1 MKNDLQTDR
10 ACLEKE
16 KGMLVMKK
24 LCRNGIILLLAG
36 MMMLCI
42 IPAQPVMAQEKAYI
56 YMDTLKPVKSGQYTG
71 NEGDSFVYTIGQH
84 QYTRG
89 NTDIYGNSY
98 THGIEAWIA
107 RWNYTPE
114 ISWAYST
121 YNIGNKYKKLEAKLV
136 LIDSYNTTNFDTTLY
151 FYGDGKLLKKYRMTP
166 SKIPFK
172 ISVNVA
178 GVKKLKI
185 YVKDNKA
192 VSGGTSFGIVNC
204 KLYKSQAPKKPMIT
218 NINKKKGVI
227 AGTTSKNVT
236 VYANIGTTTYSAKSD
251 KNGKFKIKTQKIKN
265 GTQIRLYAKN
275 K

>member
-1 MKNDLQTDR
+1 
-10 ACLEKE
+10 
-16 KGMLVMKK
+16 MKK

-185 YVKDNKA
+185 YVN
-192 VSGGTSFGIVNC
+192 
-204 KLYKSQAPKKPMIT
+204 
-218 NINKKKGVI
+218 
-227 AGTTSKNVT
+227 
-236 VYANIGTTTYSAKSD
+236 TYW
-251 KNGKFKIKTQKIKN
+251 
-265 GTQIRLYAKN
+265 
-275 K
+275 

>member
-1 MKNDLQTDR
+1 
-10 ACLEKE
+10 
-16 KGMLVMKK
+16 
-24 LCRNGIILLLAG
+24 
-36 MMMLCI
+36 
-42 IPAQPVMAQEKAYI
+42 
-56 YMDTLKPVKSGQYTG
+56 
-71 NEGDSFVYTIGQH
+71 
-84 QYTRG
+84 
-89 NTDIYGNSY
+89 
-98 THGIEAWIA
+98 
-107 RWNYTPE
+107 
-114 ISWAYST
+114 
-121 YNIGNKYKKLEAKLV
+121 
-136 LIDSYNTTNFDTTLY
+136 
-151 FYGDGKLLKKYRMTP
+151 MTP

-236 VYANIGTTTYSAKSD
+236 VYANIGTTT
-251 KNGKFKIKTQKIKN
+251 QKIKN

-275 K
+275 KYKQKSKVNTVVVY

>member
-1 MKNDLQTDR
+1 MQTDR

-24 LCRNGIILLLAG
+24 FCRNGIILLLAG

-121 YNIGNKYKKLEAKLV
+121 YNIRSEERRV
-136 LIDSYNTTNFDTTLY
+136 
-151 FYGDGKLLKKYRMTP
+151 GKECRSRWSPYH
-166 SKIPFK
+166 
-172 ISVNVA
+172 
-178 GVKKLKI
+178 
-185 YVKDNKA
+185 
-192 VSGGTSFGIVNC
+192 
-204 KLYKSQAPKKPMIT
+204 
-218 NINKKKGVI
+218 
-227 AGTTSKNVT
+227 
-236 VYANIGTTTYSAKSD
+236 
-251 KNGKFKIKTQKIKN
+251 
-265 GTQIRLYAKN
+265 
-275 K
+275 

>member
-1 MKNDLQTDR
+1 M
-10 ACLEKE
+10 
-16 KGMLVMKK
+16 
-24 LCRNGIILLLAG
+24 
-36 MMMLCI
+36 
-42 IPAQPVMAQEKAYI
+42 
-56 YMDTLKPVKSGQYTG
+56 
-71 NEGDSFVYTIGQH
+71 
-84 QYTRG
+84 
-89 NTDIYGNSY
+89 
-98 THGIEAWIA
+98 
-107 RWNYTPE
+107 
-114 ISWAYST
+114 
-121 YNIGNKYKKLEAKLV
+121 
-136 LIDSYNTTNFDTTLY
+136 IDSYNTTNFDTTLY

-275 K
+275 KYKQKSKVNTVVVY

>member
-1 MKNDLQTDR
+1 MTVQRLDICY
-10 ACLEKE
+10 CL
-16 KGMLVMKK
+16 L
-24 LCRNGIILLLAG
+24 
-36 MMMLCI
+36 
-42 IPAQPVMAQEKAYI
+42 
-56 YMDTLKPVKSGQYTG
+56 YT
-71 NEGDSFVYTIGQH
+71 
-84 QYTRG
+84 
-89 NTDIYGNSY
+89 
-98 THGIEAWIA
+98 
-107 RWNYTPE
+107 
-114 ISWAYST
+114 SWAYST

-204 KLYKSQAPKKPMIT
+204 KLYKSQAPKKPVIT

-227 AGTTSKNVT
+227 TGTTD
-236 VYANIGTTTYSAKSD
+236 VYKRQQWMERAGKSMER
-251 KNGKFKIKTQKIKN
+251 KKEY
-265 GTQIRLYAKN
+265 L
-275 K
+275 